1 MTNTTLELLDTYI
14 GMPGT
19 MQGGYIAG
27 LAAGDSD
34 GPIRVRIRRPLHP
47 GESVVRTVEDGK
59 TVVHRGDELVMAAS
73 NSPLHVAA
81 QAPIAQDKIDAAMG
95 RPMGWDPPYP
105 NCIGCGHEVD
115 GLGVRIRPLG
125 DGKHVVAVWS
135 PAPQWAD
142 EDGVI
147 PREFIWTAFDCV
159 TAYVLFVDPPSIPGG
174 GAVTGNIAA
183 EFFGQVRVGDTYTFQ
198 SWRER
203 EKHHLWRC
211 PLRTFGVSGDS
222 GPGNDSH

>member
-1 MTNTTLELLDTYI
+1 MSNTTLELLDTYI

-81 QAPIAQDKIDAAMG
+81 QAPIARDKIDAAMG
-95 RPMGWDPPYP
+95 RPMGWDPP
-105 NCIGCGHEVD
+105 I
-115 GLGVRIRPLG
+115 RIAL
-125 DGKHVVAVWS
+125 A
-135 PAPQWAD
+135 
-142 EDGVI
+142 
-147 PREFIWTAFDCV
+147 
-159 TAYVLFVDPPSIPGG
+159 
-174 GAVTGNIAA
+174 AVTRSMVWASA
-183 EFFGQVRVGDTYTFQ
+183 FVLRRRQACCCCLVTRSSVGRRRWCY
-198 SWRER
+198 SER
-203 EKHHLWRC
+203 IHLDC
-211 PLRTFGVSGDS
+211 F
-222 GPGNDSH
+222 

>member
-1 MTNTTLELLDTYI
+1 MSNTTLELLDTYI

-81 QAPIAQDKIDAAMG
+81 
-95 RPMGWDPPYP
+95 R
-105 NCIGCGHEVD
+105 H
-115 GLGVRIRPLG
+115 
-125 DGKHVVAVWS
+125 
-135 PAPQWAD
+135 
-142 EDGVI
+142 
-147 PREFIWTAFDCV
+147 
-159 TAYVLFVDPPSIPGG
+159 PSLE
-174 GAVTGNIAA
+174 T
-183 EFFGQVRVGDTYTFQ
+183 
-198 SWRER
+198 
-203 EKHHLWRC
+203 K
-211 PLRTFGVSGDS
+211 
-222 GPGNDSH
+222 